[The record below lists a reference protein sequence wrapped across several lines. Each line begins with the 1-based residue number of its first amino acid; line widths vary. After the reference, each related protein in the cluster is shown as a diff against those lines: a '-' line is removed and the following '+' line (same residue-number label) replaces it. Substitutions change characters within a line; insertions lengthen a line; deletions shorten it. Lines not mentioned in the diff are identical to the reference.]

1 VAPGDALR
9 AALAATRLRLDKEDR
24 MTWFLV
30 AAVALVFAVGLARRR
45 GRPRARARA
54 IRVSRPEASSTL
66 RVGISG
72 KQSKATRAALDAASS
87 TLR

>member
-1 VAPGDALR
+1 
-9 AALAATRLRLDKEDR
+9 

-30 AAVALVFAVGLARRR
+30 AAVALLFAVGLARRR
-45 GRPRARARA
+45 GPRARARA